1 MLLRIAATCAV
12 LVACGG
18 GAKRP
23 AGPPPPPYTS
33 DVDQVLAVTPAP
45 RTLEA
50 PTVLTAMPWT
60 VGQWALYR
68 VTDKTGPGY
77 MRYRAV
83 KEDACGMWFEQTIA
97 NKQQKLVVAL
107 CVKTPPDLATTS
119 QATVQTNANPPYPI
133 PPPKDIALPGAGWET
148 APNASREDVTVPAGT
163 FAGSVK
169 TTSVL
174 KKVDTTVWSHP
185 GVPLAGTVKA
195 IAANGV
201 TTELLDF
208 GSQ

>member
-1 MLLRIAATCAV
+1 MLLRVAATLLV

-18 GAKRP
+18 TRKP

-33 DVDQVLAVTPAP
+33 DVDQVLAVKPEP
-45 RTLEA
+45 RTVAA
-50 PTVLTAMPWT
+50 PTELAVKPWT
-60 VGQWALYR
+60 VGQWALYK

-83 KEDACGMWFEQTIA
+83 REDTCGMWFEQTIA
-97 NKQQKLVVAL
+97 NKQQKLVVSL
-107 CVKTPPDLATTS
+107 CVKTPPDLATTA

-133 PPPKDIALPGAGWET
+133 PPPKDIALPGAGWSS
-148 APNASREDVTVPAGT
+148 AANAQREDVAVPAGT
-163 FAGSVK
+163 FAQTVK
-169 TTSVL
+169 TRSVI

-185 GVPLAGTVKA
+185 EVPLAGTVKA
-195 IAANGV
+195 VAANGV

-208 GSQ
+208 GDQ